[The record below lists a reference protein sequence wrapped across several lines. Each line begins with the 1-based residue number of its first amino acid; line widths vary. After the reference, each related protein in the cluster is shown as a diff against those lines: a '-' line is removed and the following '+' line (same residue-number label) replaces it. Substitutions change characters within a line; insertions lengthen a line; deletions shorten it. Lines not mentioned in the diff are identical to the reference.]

1 MIPMLRVEV
10 KNDRPLICARELYE
24 ALGIKTQYSVWI
36 DRIISLGFVSG
47 QDFYPKMNKST
58 GGRCSVDH
66 YITVDMAKHIC
77 MLLRN
82 EKGKLYR
89 QYFLE
94 LEKAWNQPE
103 QVMARALQLANTQ
116 IAKLQEQCTELGDQ
130 LIKHQ
135 MLLEDMAPKAAYLDL
150 IMNSPSSVLV
160 TQIAKDYGYSAVSFN
175 RLLHDMRIQ
184 YKVNDQWV
192 LYADYAGKGY
202 VQSRTIYMYPNR
214 TGPVVRIQ
222 TEWTQKGRRFLYEF
236 LKEQGILPLIEK
248 EVDKCRKR

>member
-1 MIPMLRVEV
+1 MNEILKVDVDTQMVS
-10 KNDRPLICARELYE
+10 ARELYS
-24 ALGIKTQYSVWI
+24 ALEVSKRFSAWFETYSNTFIEGEDYKGAYLKVQSNQYGGEKE
-36 DRIISLGFVSG
+36 L
-47 QDFYPKMNKST
+47 QDYNM
-58 GGRCSVDH
+58 
-66 YITVDMAKHIC
+66 TVDMAKHIC

-130 LIKHQ
+130 LIKQQ

-175 RLLHDMRIQ
+175 RLLHDLRIQ

-202 VQSRTIYMYPNR
+202 VQSRTIYMHPNR
-214 TGPVVRIQ
+214 TGPVVRLQ

-248 EVDKCRKR
+248 EGG

>member
-1 MIPMLRVEV
+1 MLIPMLRVEV

-36 DRIISLGFVSG
+36 DRIIALGFESG

-103 QVMARALQLANTQ
+103 QVMARALQLANSQ
-116 IAKLQEQCTELGDQ
+116 IAKL
-130 LIKHQ
+130 
-135 MLLEDMAPKAAYLDL
+135 
-150 IMNSPSSVLV
+150 
-160 TQIAKDYGYSAVSFN
+160 
-175 RLLHDMRIQ
+175 
-184 YKVNDQWV
+184 
-192 LYADYAGKGY
+192 
-202 VQSRTIYMYPNR
+202 
-214 TGPVVRIQ
+214 
-222 TEWTQKGRRFLYEF
+222 
-236 LKEQGILPLIEK
+236 
-248 EVDKCRKR
+248 

>member
-116 IAKLQEQCTELGDQ
+116 IAQLQEQCTELGDQ
-130 LIKHQ
+130 LIKQQ

-202 VQSRTIYMYPNR
+202 VQSRTIYMHPNR

-248 EVDKCRKR
+248 EGG

>member
-1 MIPMLRVEV
+1 MLRVEV

-130 LIKHQ
+130 LIKQQ
-135 MLLEDMAPKAAYLDL
+135 MLLED
-150 IMNSPSSVLV
+150 I
-160 TQIAKDYGYSAVSFN
+160 
-175 RLLHDMRIQ
+175 
-184 YKVNDQWV
+184 
-192 LYADYAGKGY
+192 
-202 VQSRTIYMYPNR
+202 
-214 TGPVVRIQ
+214 
-222 TEWTQKGRRFLYEF
+222 
-236 LKEQGILPLIEK
+236 KEQL
-248 EVDKCRKR
+248 

>member
-116 IAKLQEQCTELGDQ
+116 IAKLQEQCTELGAGRVLPGHPPGAGRCEADQ
-130 LIKHQ
+130 TA
-135 MLLEDMAPKAAYLDL
+135 DA
-150 IMNSPSSVLV
+150 SGR
-160 TQIAKDYGYSAVSFN
+160 YG
-175 RLLHDMRIQ
+175 
-184 YKVNDQWV
+184 
-192 LYADYAGKGY
+192 
-202 VQSRTIYMYPNR
+202 
-214 TGPVVRIQ
+214 
-222 TEWTQKGRRFLYEF
+222 TESCLSGSDHEF
-236 LKEQGILPLIEK
+236 PLICSGHT
-248 EVDKCRKR
+248 DCKRLWVQRGFI

>member
-1 MIPMLRVEV
+1 
-10 KNDRPLICARELYE
+10 
-24 ALGIKTQYSVWI
+24 
-36 DRIISLGFVSG
+36 
-47 QDFYPKMNKST
+47 
-58 GGRCSVDH
+58 
-66 YITVDMAKHIC
+66 
-77 MLLRN
+77 
-82 EKGKLYR
+82 
-89 QYFLE
+89 
-94 LEKAWNQPE
+94 
-103 QVMARALQLANTQ
+103 
-116 IAKLQEQCTELGDQ
+116 
-130 LIKHQ
+130 

-175 RLLHDMRIQ
+175 RLLHELRIQ

-202 VQSRTIYMYPNR
+202 VQSRTIYMHPNR

-248 EVDKCRKR
+248 EGG

>member
-130 LIKHQ
+130 LIKQQ

-175 RLLHDMRIQ
+175 RLLHDLRIQ
-184 YKVNDQWV
+184 YKVNDQWMICPLWV
-192 LYADYAGKGY
+192 SLAAKTIFFSASFTAKQFNIFVSILFMAG
-202 VQSRTIYMYPNR
+202 P
-214 TGPVVRIQ
+214 
-222 TEWTQKGRRFLYEF
+222 
-236 LKEQGILPLIEK
+236 LPDQCI
-248 EVDKCRKR
+248 

>member
-1 MIPMLRVEV
+1 MLIPMLRVEV

-36 DRIISLGFVSG
+36 DRIIALGFERG

-103 QVMARALQLANTQ
+103 QVMARVLQLANEEM
-116 IAKLQEQCTELGDQ
+116 IE
-130 LIKHQ
+130 I
-135 MLLEDMAPKAAYLDL
+135 
-150 IMNSPSSVLV
+150 
-160 TQIAKDYGYSAVSFN
+160 VS
-175 RLLHDMRIQ
+175 
-184 YKVNDQWV
+184 
-192 LYADYAGKGY
+192 
-202 VQSRTIYMYPNR
+202 T
-214 TGPVVRIQ
+214 
-222 TEWTQKGRRFLYEF
+222 
-236 LKEQGILPLIEK
+236 LIEK
-248 EVDKCRKR
+248 LQQIEDKYFYSLDLDSYLLAAEEDVYDD